1 MANSI
6 KQFKGNDTVVS
17 KNIID
22 LNLQKEYSE
31 MYHADM
37 FEMGL
42 KYKVYTD
49 ILPYF
54 ENVLREIPCKEG
66 IADFICYKQTNFLR
80 KNSSIICEINKL
92 VGKSFIPVIS
102 VLMRNDK
109 QTIENIS
116 LLSGY
121 NTKRLRKI
129 IDILS
134 DFNVLKENKLHQYS
148 LYANWKNFD
157 VDLWAFELKLKN
169 WKRALYQATQYKAF
183 SNNVFTIFPS
193 YKKNLLEKNIHYFKN
208 LNIGCILMNSDTN
221 ELMVLNYPKKEEL
234 VIGSQYLYAL
244 TETIINNSKAG

>member
-1 MANSI
+1 MANGI
-6 KQFKGNDTVVS
+6 NKFKGNDTIVS

-42 KYKVYTD
+42 KYKVYTN

-66 IADFICYKQTNFLR
+66 IADFICYKQTSFLR

-102 VLMRNDK
+102 VLMRNDN
-109 QTIENIS
+109 QTIESIS

-121 NTKRLRKI
+121 NTKRLKKI
-129 IDILS
+129 IDVLL

-148 LYANWKNFD
+148 LYANWKTFD

-183 SNNVFTIFPS
+183 SSNVYTIFPS
-193 YKKNLLEKNIHYFKN
+193 YKKDLLEKNIHYFKN
-208 LNIGCILMNSDTN
+208 LNIGCILIDSDTN
-221 ELMVLNYPKKEEL
+221 DLTVLNYPQKEEL

-244 TETIINNSKAG
+244 TETIINNAKAS

>member
-1 MANSI
+1 
-6 KQFKGNDTVVS
+6 
-17 KNIID
+17 
-22 LNLQKEYSE
+22 

-37 FEMGL
+37 FEIGL

-80 KNSSIICEINKL
+80 KNSSIICEINKS

-129 IDILS
+129 IDVLS
-134 DFNVLKENKLHQYS
+134 DFNILKENKLHQYS

-183 SNNVFTIFPS
+183 SSNVFTIFPS
-193 YKKNLLEKNIHYFKN
+193 YKKDLLEKNLYYFKN
-208 LNIGCILMNSDTN
+208 LNIGCILMDSDTN
-221 ELMVLNYPKKEEL
+221 ELTVLNYPQKEEL

-244 TETIINNSKAG
+244 TETIINNSKAS